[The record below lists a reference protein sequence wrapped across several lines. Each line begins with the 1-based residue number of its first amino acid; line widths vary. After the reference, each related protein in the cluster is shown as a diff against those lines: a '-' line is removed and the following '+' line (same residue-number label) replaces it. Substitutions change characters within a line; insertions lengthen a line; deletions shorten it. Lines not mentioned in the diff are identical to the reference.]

1 MPNQSH
7 DTQTTVTK
15 YFVSLSFTILCA
27 FGILYAHY
35 QPVTLDN
42 SVKYIT
48 QGTFNP
54 QKVSTSQQVTLP
66 HDWLRE
72 HKKYNEGWYR
82 FNFFVDERPRSLY
95 AIYFPTVSQNAAV
108 YLNGIEVGNGG
119 SFSEPVSRNWPRP
132 LIFPVA
138 PELIQEDKNELLI
151 QMVSSPSGRG
161 LLPGFY
167 VGPREGLLPAFW

>member
-54 QKVSTSQQVTLP
+54 QKISTLQQVALP

-82 FNFFVDERPRSLY
+82 FNFFVDEKPRELY

-119 SFSEPVSRNWPRP
+119 SFSEPVSGSARTN
-132 LIFPVA
+132 
-138 PELIQEDKNELLI
+138 KT
-151 QMVSSPSGRG
+151 G
-161 LLPGFY
+161 
-167 VGPREGLLPAFW
+167 